1 MRCEYFQARFSSSE
15 WGGEVAIP
23 DDTPGGGAAAELV
36 LRYCYDFDALVEAR
50 AEGGVGLPALVV
62 AADFFGCAEL
72 RGLASDAFSAVLEGA
87 DVEDAAALLEQVCA
101 DEGVRLALERAGE
114 ASGGRSAI
122 QACRETLAERLA
134 DPCKDRLD
142 RLKIRA
148 DAVAALQRLGH
159 AECVAVLSCEA
170 LAGTD
175 GAEASARI
183 VTAILS
189 PELAADMPLGALADL
204 LELLKLE
211 SIVVGTADEELPPL
225 KLAELTIAIVCR
237 PDLAANSTKTRKR
250 RRSSGDAARKEE
262 VLCKAIQMLA
272 FGMEFFFGD
281 EEPFNLLG
289 ERLPVRLLDAVLEG
303 SGLKARELATCRVD
317 LLTLCMQREQASE
330 RASVLDVLL
339 CAKRTQNV
347 FVDLRQ
353 PYMDKLCALIELV
366 VVQSAKAG
374 VGEKLCALVD
384 WDKVSHAT
392 IERALDAA
400 VLPPALI
407 ARKLLARREALSSQL
422 TVTQS
427 TVRRLK
433 NELDTAE
440 TQLGA
445 YKRLY
450 EAEKSRN
457 LTDRSQRFYPAAQ
470 PQSTRERAAAILAA
484 RAARR

>member
-23 DDTPGGGAAAELV
+23 DDTPGGAAAAELV

-87 DVEDAAALLEQVCA
+87 DVEDAAALLEQACA

-170 LAGTD
+170 LAGTN
-175 GAEASARI
+175 GAEESARI

-211 SIVVGTADEELPPL
+211 SIVVGNDDEDLAPL

-339 CAKRTQNV
+339 KNV
-347 FVDLRQ
+347 FVDLCQ

>member
-23 DDTPGGGAAAELV
+23 DDTPGGAAAAELV

-87 DVEDAAALLEQVCA
+87 DVEDAAALLEQACA

-142 RLKIRA
+142 RLIRA

-211 SIVVGTADEELPPL
+211 SIVVGNDDEDLAPL

-262 VLCKAIQMLA
+262 VLCKATQMLA

-303 SGLKARELATCRVD
+303 TDLCAWELATCRVD

-366 VVQSAKAG
+366 AVQSAKAG

-440 TQLGA
+440 TRLGA
-445 YKRLY
+445 YKQLY

>member
-1 MRCEYFQARFSSSE
+1 M
-15 WGGEVAIP
+15 
-23 DDTPGGGAAAELV
+23 
-36 LRYCYDFDALVEAR
+36 
-50 AEGGVGLPALVV
+50 
-62 AADFFGCAEL
+62 
-72 RGLASDAFSAVLEGA
+72 
-87 DVEDAAALLEQVCA
+87 
-101 DEGVRLALERAGE
+101 
-114 ASGGRSAI
+114 
-122 QACRETLAERLA
+122 
-134 DPCKDRLD
+134 KLD
-142 RLKIRA
+142 
-148 DAVAALQRLGH
+148 
-159 AECVAVLSCEA
+159 
-170 LAGTD
+170 
-175 GAEASARI
+175 
-183 VTAILS
+183 
-189 PELAADMPLGALADL
+189 
-204 LELLKLE
+204 

-262 VLCKAIQMLA
+262 VLCKATQMLA

-339 CAKRTQNV
+339 KNV
-347 FVDLRQ
+347 FVDLCQ

-366 VVQSAKAG
+366 AVQSAKAG

-440 TQLGA
+440 TRLGA
-445 YKRLY
+445 YKQLY